1 MFENLLKISRLSPKP
16 AEHDLHARMPARIGK
31 LEEDELEIPTETASG
46 IPSSAEILKI
56 AREDPRKTSA
66 LIHNWLRQR

>member
-1 MFENLLKISRLSPKP
+1 MFENLLKISRLSQKP
-16 AEHDLHARMPARIGK
+16 AEHDLHARMLARIGK

-66 LIHNWLRQR
+66 LIYNWLRQR